1 MKTYD
6 LSNVS
11 MLVVDTNAFMR
22 EVLRELLDGLGVG
35 RIVSARSL
43 DQAWDR
49 LMDDTSIDVVLT
61 ELDLEQEDGVKL
73 INMVR
78 SSKTPRIR
86 MLPLLVLSSDTR
98 VPRIMASRDAGATE
112 FMAKPISAEAVY
124 RRLVQVIERPRPF
137 VRVGDDYFGP
147 DRRRQIRDFT
157 GGDRRD
163 AEGFPARVSA

>member
-6 LSNVS
+6 LSKVS

-61 ELDLEQEDGVKL
+61 ELDLEQEDGVRL

-112 FMAKPISAEAVY
+112 FLAKPVSAEAIY
-124 RRLVQVIERPRPF
+124 KRLVQLIERPRPF
-137 VRVGDDYFGP
+137 VRVGENYFGP
-147 DRRRQIRDFT
+147 DRRRRMRDFT
-157 GGDRRD
+157 GDDRRET
-163 AEGFPARVSA
+163 AGAG